1 MLRSQGR
8 DLASIFGD
16 VSENFL
22 RLSYFYLLM
31 VLLPIP
37 FNKLPYRKDFESG
50 VRLGFGCFN
59 LMVSILPAKIM
70 NLLKLIGFR
79 CDKEAGL
86 AELKKVYEE
95 KEGLRQFLAS
105 IVLLIYHLY
114 LHFFIGSSG
123 SSDMELCQDIL
134 QQKLKL
140 YPEGAF
146 FLCFQALY
154 IY

>member
-1 MLRSQGR
+1 
-8 DLASIFGD
+8 
-16 VSENFL
+16 
-22 RLSYFYLLM
+22 
-31 VLLPIP
+31 
-37 FNKLPYRKDFESG
+37 
-50 VRLGFGCFN
+50 
-59 LMVSILPAKIM
+59 MVSILPAKIM

-146 FLCFQALY
+146 FLCFQVQY
-154 IY
+154 IYVY

>member
-1 MLRSQGR
+1 MLPFEKCITEKS
-8 DLASIFGD
+8 
-16 VSENFL
+16 N
-22 RLSYFYLLM
+22 LLN
-31 VLLPIP
+31 LLTFFLPIP
-37 FNKLPYRKDFESG
+37 FDKLPYRKDFESG
-50 VRLGFGCFN
+50 VRLGVGCFN

-70 NLLKLIGFR
+70 NLLKLIGLR

-86 AELKKVYEE
+86 AELKKVYLE

-105 IVLLIYHLY
+105 MVLLIYHLY

-123 SSDMELCQDIL
+123 PSDMELCQDIL

-146 FLCFQALY
+146 FLCIQAQY